1 MHEVAKEMCDGYRD
15 SISFPTELGEV
26 HAVMEGFKEIAGL
39 PYCVGAIDRTHIRW
53 PMCPEAQF
61 FQYRL
66 YKNFASIVL
75 FACCT
80 ADRRFTF
87 VDIDK
92 PVVLGDSSI
101 FEDSNLKRRI
111 S

>member
-1 MHEVAKEMCDGYRD
+1 MHEVGKEICDGYRD
-15 SISFPTELGEV
+15 YISFLTELGDV
-26 HAVMEGFKEIAGL
+26 HGAMEGFKEIAGL
-39 PYCVGAIDRTHIRW
+39 PYCVGAIDGTHIRR

-61 FQYRL
+61 FGYRC

-87 VDIDK
+87 VDIGK
-92 PVVLGDSSI
+92 PGVLGDSSI
-101 FEDSNLKRRI
+101 F
-111 S
+111 